1 MAYWVVPLS
10 VSSLPQIVGWY
21 DPAQKG
27 GCLRL
32 AANSYL
38 PAKGDPSVNLPGL
51 RRGDLIV
58 LENGRVTSVNGE
70 SPNGLEGRSDFA
82 KLGAVHPN
90 RPLTLET
97 PKASSPRTAETQ
109 RVVDLICPFG
119 FGQRALIVSPPKA
132 GKINAGTAIHLGG
145 GGDLSQPAPVRMR
158 EALFT
163 NNIMSDDD
171 VTKMHA
177 NVTAFFPMLKYPVP

>member
-1 MAYWVVPLS
+1 MP
-10 VSSLPQIVGWY
+10 PMTGWF
-21 DPAQKG
+21 DPSQKG
-27 GCLRL
+27 GALRL

-38 PAKGDPSVNLPGL
+38 PAKGDPAVRLPGL

-58 LENGRVTSVNGE
+58 LDNGRVTTVNGE
-70 SPNGLEGRSDFA
+70 PAVQLDGRPDFA
-82 KLGAVHPN
+82 NLGAVHPN

-132 GKINAGTAIHLGG
+132 GKTMMLQALAE
-145 GGDLSQPAPVRMR
+145 AVRSEER
-158 EALFT
+158 RVGKECSLTCRSRWSA
-163 NNIMSDDD
+163 
-171 VTKMHA
+171 
-177 NVTAFFPMLKYPVP
+177 Y